1 MGFFSTNTGLSTL
14 LNGDGAQLPY
24 SGREL
29 DVYEGRMR
37 APFSYDARLMMR
49 FGVEDS
55 TGSLQRLSMMDK
67 RKKGVRRNGT
77 QIHPLIGHHSSHVER
92 VGSLHRYAVS
102 VTMLSQST
110 GWLRELRNI
119 KGSAG

>member
-1 MGFFSTNTGLSTL
+1 MIGVFSTNVGLSTL
-14 LNGDGAQLPY
+14 LNGDGIQLLY

-29 DVYEGRMR
+29 DVYEGRTR

-55 TGSLQRLSMMDK
+55 TGILQRLSMMDK

-77 QIHPLIGHHSSHVER
+77 QTHPLMGHHSSHVER
-92 VGSLHRYAVS
+92 VGSLQRYAVS

-110 GWLRELRNI
+110 G
-119 KGSAG
+119 